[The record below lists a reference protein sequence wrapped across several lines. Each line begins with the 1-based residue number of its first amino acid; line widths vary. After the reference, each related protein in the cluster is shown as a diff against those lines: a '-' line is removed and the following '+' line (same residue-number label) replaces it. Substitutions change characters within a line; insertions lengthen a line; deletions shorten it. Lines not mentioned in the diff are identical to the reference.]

1 MKTFTINAN
10 DAGQRLDKFVTKSAP
25 NLPKNLLYKYIRLKR
40 IKVNSKRAEISTRL
54 NVGDIVDM
62 YINDEFF
69 VDKQKTYDFMFA
81 SKKLNIVFEDDNV
94 LIVDKPQGLIV
105 HPDENEY
112 RDTLVTRIQR
122 YLYEN
127 GEYNPENENSF
138 SPALANRID
147 RNTCGLVIAAKN
159 AVALRIIN
167 EKIKSRE
174 IDKYYHCLV
183 HGKLKDKNG
192 TMTAYLS
199 KNESKNKV
207 QISNVS
213 TPETKEIR
221 TEFKVLEEFNDI
233 SLLEIKLLTGRT
245 HQIRAHLAHI
255 GNPIVGDTKYGA
267 TAKDKKN
274 GFLHQA
280 LCSYKLVFNFTTN
293 AYELNYLKGKE
304 IQVNKVWFE

>member
-1 MKTFTINAN
+1 MKTFTINNN

-25 NLPKNLLYKYIRLKR
+25 KLPKNLLYKYIRLKR
-40 IKVNSKRAEISTRL
+40 IKVNSKRADISTRL
-54 NVGDIVDM
+54 SIGDIVDM

-69 VDKQKTYDFMFA
+69 EKAQKSYDFMYA
-81 SKKLNIVFEDDNV
+81 SKKLNIVYEDNNV
-94 LIVDKPQGLIV
+94 LVVDKPQGLIV

-122 YLYEN
+122 YLYEK
-127 GEYNPENENSF
+127 GEYNPEIENSF

-159 AVALRIIN
+159 AVALRILN
-167 EKIKSRE
+167 QKIKDRE

-183 HGKLKDKNG
+183 HGKLEDKHG

-207 QISNVS
+207 QIFDVNTS
-213 TPETKEIR
+213 ETKEIH
-221 TEFKVLEEFNDI
+221 TEFKVLSESSGV

-255 GNPIVGDTKYGA
+255 GHPIIGDTKYGA
-267 TAKDKKN
+267 PAKDKN
-274 GFLHQA
+274 HGYSHQA
-280 LCSYKLVFNFTTN
+280 LCSYKLVFNFATD
-293 AYELNYLKGKE
+293 ADELNYLKGKE
-304 IQVNKVWFE
+304 IQVNSVWFE